1 MPDISI
7 TYRNTSE
14 LIPYARNSRT
24 HSEAQ
29 VAQIAGSIREFG
41 FANPVLIDGENG
53 IIAGH
58 GRLLAAQK
66 LNIDTIPCIVLDH
79 LTKAQQ
85 RALVIADNK
94 LAMNAGWDN
103 EMLSLELGELKGID
117 VDLELIGFSAEE
129 LAALLTPQPGEGLTD
144 EDEVPEAPEE
154 PITKLGDVWIL
165 GNHRLMCGDS
175 TSVDAVDRLMDGEKA
190 DMVLTDPPYLME
202 TDGGCKGE
210 IGKSLKK
217 QGHSIEFISNFS
229 PKDFLAILPL
239 VFSKGKINAYVFC
252 NKELLP
258 DYLVWARDSK
268 ISFNVLVWKKPNA
281 IPIGDSHRP
290 DIEYLLLFRRSAIWN
305 NGIAGVNYSR
315 LIEHARETGLHPTM
329 KPVAMLENEI
339 LISSNK
345 GSLVLD
351 LFGGSG
357 STLIACE
364 KTGREARLMEL
375 DPKYCDVIVTRWEN
389 YTGKKAHLEPN
400 A

>member
-103 EMLSLELGELKGID
+103 EMLSLELGELKGLD

-129 LAALLTPQPGEGLTD
+129 LAAIGGATVEEVEFPGL
-144 EDEVPEAPEE
+144 P
-154 PITKLGDVWIL
+154 
-165 GNHRLMCGDS
+165 
-175 TSVDAVDRLMDGEKA
+175 DGEKEPFQQMTFTLHDEQA
-190 DMVLTDPPYLME
+190 EQVAFAISTA
-202 TDGGCKGE
+202 
-210 IGKSLKK
+210 KSLGPFIDTGNENSNGNAIARVCELFNG
-217 QGHSIEFISNFS
+217 QHGHS
-229 PKDFLAILPL
+229 
-239 VFSKGKINAYVFC
+239 
-252 NKELLP
+252 
-258 DYLVWARDSK
+258 
-268 ISFNVLVWKKPNA
+268 
-281 IPIGDSHRP
+281 
-290 DIEYLLLFRRSAIWN
+290 
-305 NGIAGVNYSR
+305 
-315 LIEHARETGLHPTM
+315 
-329 KPVAMLENEI
+329 
-339 LISSNK
+339 
-345 GSLVLD
+345 
-351 LFGGSG
+351 
-357 STLIACE
+357 
-364 KTGREARLMEL
+364 
-375 DPKYCDVIVTRWEN
+375 
-389 YTGKKAHLEPN
+389 
-400 A
+400 